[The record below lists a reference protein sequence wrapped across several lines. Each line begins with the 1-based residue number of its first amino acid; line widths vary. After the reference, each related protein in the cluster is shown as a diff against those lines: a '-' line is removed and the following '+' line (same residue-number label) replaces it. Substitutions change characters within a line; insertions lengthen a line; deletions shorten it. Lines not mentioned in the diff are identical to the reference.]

1 MFELSSSNDVK
12 KWYSTFFSGF
22 TRIFF
27 FFFFVK
33 FSSSFSI
40 LHLFHSFVL
49 VKFFLFPLFNASF
62 KVKFKSLINRI
73 VTMRQDITS
82 TGYEKSFAESL
93 KIKCFFAFEVEVVT
107 ELMAAYW
114 RNYEW
119 ESKNSRRYFTIK
131 KRKKRVW
138 RKGLQTRDIFCKVKV
153 INPNWNRWGG
163 LGNENLVM
171 LTMEKHSYGSV
182 RSLKMWFI

>member
-1 MFELSSSNDVK
+1 MIFD
-12 KWYSTFFSGF
+12 TFFRF
-22 TRIFF
+22 YKDFLFF
-27 FFFFVK
+27 FFFCGIFLL
-33 FSSSFSI
+33 FLYSSSFSLI
-40 LHLFHSFVL
+40 RSRKVLSIPPFH
-49 VKFFLFPLFNASF
+49 ASF